1 MVKYGVRF
9 LRQQNSNHKYQK
21 GKHMIKGS
29 SLFSQLLH
37 HFPRTEFAHLVAK
50 HGAERRAKGFSCWT
64 QLVSML
70 FCHMAHADSLRE
82 ICGGLAC
89 CIGRLRH
96 LGISKAPNKSTL
108 SYANQNRPAALYEE
122 LFWTML
128 NRFRTS
134 CGLGHRKR
142 KFRFKNKLLSLDST
156 TISLCLSLF
165 PWAEFRRAKGGVKV
179 HVLLDHDD
187 YMPSFVRITTAKKHD
202 RTVAG
207 RISLK
212 PGSVVAFDRAYN
224 DYSLFSS
231 WTENGVFFVTR
242 QKENAVYEVVEK
254 RRPPYHRYILSDE
267 IIRLTGPR
275 AEEKCPHLLRR
286 VVVWDR
292 DNNREIVLLTNHL
305 EFGASTIS
313 AIYKDRWEIEIF
325 FKTLKQHLKIKTFI
339 GTSENALRIQIW
351 TAFIALL
358 LLKYLHYL
366 SKFGWSMSNLATML
380 RLNLFTYRD
389 LLEWLHSATH
399 RLSPLCS
406 FVCLDLDSRSWCKIK
421 MWNLVLKNAVFS
433 SPNPVKSTIN
443 F

>member
-1 MVKYGVRF
+1 
-9 LRQQNSNHKYQK
+9 
-21 GKHMIKGS
+21 MIKGS

-37 HFPRTEFAHLVAK
+37 HFPRTEFANLVTK
-50 HGAERRAKGFSCWT
+50 HQAERRAKGFSCWT

-89 CIGRLRH
+89 CVGRLRH
-96 LGISKAPNKSTL
+96 LGISKAPKKSTL
-108 SYANQNRPAALYEE
+108 SYANKNRPAALYEE

-128 NRFRTS
+128 NRFRIS
-134 CGLGHRKR
+134 GGLGHRKR

-187 YMPSFVRITTAKKHD
+187 YMPSFIRITSAKKHD

-207 RISLK
+207 RFNLK
-212 PGSVVAFDRAYN
+212 PGSIVAFDRAYN
-224 DYSLFSS
+224 DYTLFSS
-231 WTENGVFFVTR
+231 WTEHGIFFVTR
-242 QKENAVYEVVEK
+242 QKENALYEVVEK
-254 RRPPYHRYILSDE
+254 RRPPHHRFILSDE
-267 IIRLTGPR
+267 IIRLTGPK
-275 AEEKCPHLLRR
+275 AQEKCPHLLRR

-292 DNNREIVLLTNHL
+292 DNDREIVLLTNHL
-305 EFGASTIS
+305 DFGASTIS

-389 LLEWLHSATH
+389 LLDWLHNPFDNPPAIPPTQL
-399 RLSPLCS
+399 RLPG
-406 FVCLDLDSRSWCKIK
+406 FGQPKP
-421 MWNLVLKNAVFS
+421 A
-433 SPNPVKSTIN
+433 
-443 F
+443 